1 LITDKNDK
9 INKIIMKIK
18 NKLSILGFHS
28 VNLILIIFYLYPG
41 SIFGCY
47 IYNNCRIQPQITPN
61 LMISSNY
68 WISSN
73 HFYVFIIL
81 TALGFF
87 AYQNTKKIKF
97 LTVYLFLLSII
108 LELFH
113 LIIPNRGFEWSD
125 LFGNI
130 IGLIFVIVVYKI
142 KNRYV

>member
-1 LITDKNDK
+1 
-9 INKIIMKIK
+9 MK
-18 NKLSILGFHS
+18 NKNNLSILGFHS
-28 VNLILIIFYLYPG
+28 TNLILIIFYLYPG

-47 IYNNCRIQPQITPN
+47 IYNNCNIQPQITTN
-61 LMISSNY
+61 FMISSNY

-81 TALGFF
+81 SSLGFF

-97 LTVYLFLLSII
+97 LTTYLFLLSII

-130 IGLIFVIVVYKI
+130 VGLIFVIVVYKV
-142 KNRYV
+142 KNKYV